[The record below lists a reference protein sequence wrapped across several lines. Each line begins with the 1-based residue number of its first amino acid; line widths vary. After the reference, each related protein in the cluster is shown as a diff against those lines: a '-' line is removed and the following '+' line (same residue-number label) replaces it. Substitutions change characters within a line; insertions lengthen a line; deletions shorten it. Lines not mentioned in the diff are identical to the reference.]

1 MKTLKVLS
9 FVAGISFLL
18 SGCSGKQ
25 GPAGPQGNPGLNG
38 VANIHSQVVSV
49 SLSGWSWV
57 AVPGYYTAFY
67 NEGYI
72 TDPNNEAVEVYLG
85 PTSTGPWQ
93 TMPCSH
99 VFNNGDQMVA
109 AWTTNNVTFDY
120 DWNSLSSPNP
130 VADPVYFNV
139 VVIPAAIMK
148 QHPNTNW
155 KDSKAVLQMPEV
167 QAAMNA
173 ASTSKNAVVTE

>member
-9 FVAGISFLL
+9 YVAGIALLL

-25 GPAGPQGNPGLNG
+25 GPAGPQGPAGLNG
-38 VANIHSQVVSV
+38 VANIHSQVVDVTSWTPA
-49 SLSGWSWV
+49 SG
-57 AVPGYYTAFY
+57 YFTAFY

-72 TDPNNEAVEVYLG
+72 TDPNNEGVMVYIGLS
-85 PTSTGPWQ
+85 STGPWQ
-93 TMPCSH
+93 TLPCSSL
-99 VFNNGDQMVA
+99 FNSGDQMVA

-120 DWNSLSSPNP
+120 DFATLANVPGN
-130 VADPVYFNV
+130 VYFNV
-139 VVIPAAIMK
+139 VVIPFAVMK

-155 KDSKAVLQMPEV
+155 KDGKAVLLVPEV

-173 ASTSKNAVVTE
+173 ANTGTNKVVKE